1 MKYILTCVLRKLLNR
16 SLNLLPSKSYI
27 SLAQWLPISYAITS
41 FFFFFLYDDN
51 VVVAVFKYDPPTN
64 DSIIPHSVYL
74 LPNLW
79 SFSTCDL
86 RRATMVA
93 NVTQGGGE
101 GFEFVLKKWQPYYFA
116 CGERDGYHCNAG
128 QMKFF
133 VMPLFHQWH

>member
-1 MKYILTCVLRKLLNR
+1 MVPHIKCYNFVYLFK
-16 SLNLLPSKSYI
+16 
-27 SLAQWLPISYAITS
+27 
-41 FFFFFLYDDN
+41 FFLYADN

-93 NVTQGGGE
+93 NITQGRSE

-116 CGERDGYHCNAG
+116 CAERDGYHCNAG

-133 VMPLFHQWH
+133 VMPLFHQWHWWWSKEVVLLHSIPS